1 MTNKFAQMQIFTY
14 LCRRFDT
21 AMRKLFVFI
30 VLFCVSLSCAHA
42 ETILLRTG
50 ARVKGTIVF
59 QNEEVV
65 IVRDAEGAR
74 FQYPRADVQEILS
87 DEAEKN
93 DSAQPSET
101 TETQEITTSKK
112 ASILLEI
119 AGGASVIPL
128 QSAGG
133 AVSADL
139 LVGSHHIG
147 DKHIFIGGG
156 LGYHGVFLGPEKYNF
171 LPIQVALRMPMIEA
185 KHAPVF
191 GFGIGYGVAL
201 SKDYLGGIYAGVDLG
216 YRCQLNPKTAIALV
230 AFANFQQAQVPVTT
244 EIEGLPFTSKS
255 GRNIVATGL
264 KLALYF

>member
-1 MTNKFAQMQIFTY
+1 MRIFTY
-14 LCRRFDT
+14 LCTRFNTD
-21 AMRKLFVFI
+21 MKKLFVFI
-30 VLFCVSLSCAHA
+30 TLFCVSLACAHA
-42 ETILLRTG
+42 ETLLLRTG

-65 IVRDAEGAR
+65 IIRDAEGAR

-87 DEAEKN
+87 DETEENGNTQSAEAA
-93 DSAQPSET
+93 DE
-101 TETQEITTSKK
+101 QEITTSKK
-112 ASILLEI
+112 ASILLEV
-119 AGGASVIPL
+119 AGGAAVIP
-128 QSAGG
+128 SEAAGG

-156 LGYHGVFLGPEKYNF
+156 LGYHGLFLGQEKYNF
-171 LPIQVALRMPMIEA
+171 LPIQAVLRMPMIET

-191 GFGIGYGVAL
+191 GFGLGYGIAL
-201 SKDYLGGIYAGVDLG
+201 SKDYLGGIYAGIDLG

-230 AFANFQQAQVPVTT
+230 AFASFQQAQMKVTT
-244 EIEGLPFTSKS
+244 VIEDQEYTNKS

>member
-1 MTNKFAQMQIFTY
+1 MRIFTY
-14 LCRRFDT
+14 LCTRFNTD
-21 AMRKLFVFI
+21 MKKLFVFI
-30 VLFCVSLSCAHA
+30 TLFCVSLACAHA
-42 ETILLRTG
+42 ETLLLRTG

-65 IVRDAEGAR
+65 IIRDAEGAR

-87 DEAEKN
+87 DEAEEN
-93 DSAQPSET
+93 GNTQSAEAAD
-101 TETQEITTSKK
+101 EQEITTSKK
-112 ASILLEI
+112 ASILLEV
-119 AGGASVIPL
+119 AGGAAVIP
-128 QSAGG
+128 SEAAGG

-156 LGYHGVFLGPEKYNF
+156 LGYHGLFLGQEKYNF
-171 LPIQVALRMPMIEA
+171 LPVQVVLRMPMIET

-191 GFGIGYGVAL
+191 GFGLGYGIAL
-201 SKDYLGGIYAGVDLG
+201 SKDYLGGIYAGIDLG

-230 AFANFQQAQVPVTT
+230 AFASFQQAQMKVTT
-244 EIEGLPFTSKS
+244 VIEDQKYTNKS

>member
-1 MTNKFAQMQIFTY
+1 
-14 LCRRFDT
+14 
-21 AMRKLFVFI
+21 
-30 VLFCVSLSCAHA
+30 
-42 ETILLRTG
+42 
-50 ARVKGTIVF
+50 
-59 QNEEVV
+59 
-65 IVRDAEGAR
+65 
-74 FQYPRADVQEILS
+74 VQEILS
-87 DEAEKN
+87 DEVEKN

-156 LGYHGVFLGPEKYNF
+156 LGYHGVFLGAEKYNF

-191 GFGIGYGVAL
+191 GFGLGYGIAL
-201 SKDYLGGIYAGVDLG
+201 SKNYLGGIYAGVDLG
-216 YRCQLNPKTAIALV
+216 YRCQLNPKTALALV
-230 AFANFQQAQVPVTT
+230 LFAQFQQAKMQVAT
-244 EIEGLPFTSKS
+244 EIEGIPYTHFAGRSLVSS
-255 GRNIVATGL
+255 GI
-264 KLALYF
+264 KMALYF

>member
-1 MTNKFAQMQIFTY
+1 
-14 LCRRFDT
+14 
-21 AMRKLFVFI
+21 MRKILIVI
-30 VLFCVSLSCAHA
+30 VLFCASLACAHA
-42 ETILLRTG
+42 ETIILRTG

-74 FQYPRADVQEILS
+74 FQYPRADVQEILA
-87 DEAEKN
+87 DEVEKN
-93 DSAQPSET
+93 DSAKASESD
-101 TETQEITTSKK
+101 EVQEITTSKQ

-119 AGGASVIPL
+119 AGGAAVIPS

-133 AVSADL
+133 AVSVDL

-156 LGYHGVFLGPEKYNF
+156 LGYHGVFLGAEKYNF

-191 GFGIGYGVAL
+191 GFGLGYGIAL
-201 SKDYLGGIYAGVDLG
+201 SKNYLGGIYAGVDLG

-244 EIEGLPFTSKS
+244 VIEGIEFTNQS
-255 GRNIVATGL
+255 GRNIVSSGL

>member
-1 MTNKFAQMQIFTY
+1 MK
-14 LCRRFDT
+14 
-21 AMRKLFVFI
+21 
-30 VLFCVSLSCAHA
+30 
-42 ETILLRTG
+42 ILIIDDERSI
-50 ARVKGTIVF
+50 RNSMK
-59 QNEEVV
+59 
-65 IVRDAEGAR
+65 
-74 FQYPRADVQEILS
+74 EILS

-93 DSAQPSET
+93 DSAKASESS
-101 TETQEITTSKK
+101 ETQEITTSKK

-119 AGGASVIPL
+119 AGGAAVIPS

-156 LGYHGVFLGPEKYNF
+156 LGYHGVFLGAEKYNF

-191 GFGIGYGVAL
+191 GFGLGYGIAL
-201 SKDYLGGIYAGVDLG
+201 SKNYLGGIYAGVDLG

-244 EIEGLPFTSKS
+244 VIEGIEFTNQS
-255 GRNIVATGL
+255 GRYIVSSGL

>member
-1 MTNKFAQMQIFTY
+1 MRIFTY
-14 LCRRFDT
+14 LCTRFNTD
-21 AMRKLFVFI
+21 MKKLFVFI
-30 VLFCVSLSCAHA
+30 TLFCVSLACAHA
-42 ETILLRTG
+42 ETLLLRTG

-65 IVRDAEGAR
+65 IIRDAEGAR

-87 DEAEKN
+87 DETEENGNTQSAEAA
-93 DSAQPSET
+93 DE
-101 TETQEITTSKK
+101 QEITTSKK
-112 ASILLEI
+112 ASILLEV
-119 AGGASVIPL
+119 AGGAAVIP
-128 QSAGG
+128 SEAAGG

-156 LGYHGVFLGPEKYNF
+156 LGYHGLFLGQEKYNF
-171 LPIQVALRMPMIEA
+171 LPIQAVLRMPMTET

-191 GFGIGYGVAL
+191 GFGLGYGIAL
-201 SKDYLGGIYAGVDLG
+201 SKDYLGGIYAGIDLG

-230 AFANFQQAQVPVTT
+230 AFASFQQAQMKVTT
-244 EIEGLPFTSKS
+244 VIEDQEYTNKS